1 MKMAKDSSAG
11 IRRRDFI
18 NGMLIAAGTAA
29 VGDSFPMRMYAAGT
43 TYPCDGSIG
52 SDPRV
57 LRGGNVPSV
66 FNIAHW
72 LRDNRLTF
80 KTSSVV
86 VAPSKCDTFSGSLP
100 ILTDNGNYEVIIVG
114 SGMSGCSAAYYATRN
129 RPGTKILILDGQ
141 AGPGGNAN
149 RDDSSPITD
158 IASTATAY
166 AVQPYAPFLTDL
178 YTTTGINW
186 ANYVIPSPFYSYFF
200 DSQTPYVNPG
210 TSSWNIDTYG
220 AGTKDMPYPTA
231 IVNDLQAAKQ
241 DLSNWYNKPGAPTDP
256 ADMSDPKYDY
266 LSPMTFDQYL
276 TQTKGYHPAVS
287 DFYTRYAVDALDG
300 TTSQASAYTSVSF
313 LGAEYNPEFAY
324 PGGNSGMLRHVIKW
338 LIPNAI
344 AGSSDSELLTNP
356 FNLAA
361 MDNANNNVR
370 IRQGCLVVRGDT
382 SSSST
387 SVIYFSN
394 GNFYRA
400 TAKAVIFAGQSHTAR
415 TACAQLLSTSQA
427 NAFDQVTLSPVVVAN
442 VSIRSAAPV
451 VDLGYDGYYWGSQ
464 YFADF
469 VVADWMGLTG
479 PNPDR
484 LNPNRP
490 TTLTFYGGN
499 TLPVDQMPQ
508 ARIDLLTTPFSS
520 YENSLRSD
528 MNRIFAGRN
537 FDFDRDVVS
546 MYLYRWGHSMVYPK
560 PGWPF
565 SAPIVNGGHF
575 TRVPSARF
583 YARQQIGRISFGA
596 QDVESSPANESA
608 IGAGLRTSG
617 EVLPLL

>member
-1 MKMAKDSSAG
+1 
-11 IRRRDFI
+11 
-18 NGMLIAAGTAA
+18 
-29 VGDSFPMRMYAAGT
+29 
-43 TYPCDGSIG
+43 
-52 SDPRV
+52 
-57 LRGGNVPSV
+57 
-66 FNIAHW
+66 
-72 LRDNRLTF
+72 
-80 KTSSVV
+80 
-86 VAPSKCDTFSGSLP
+86 
-100 ILTDNGNYEVIIVG
+100 
-114 SGMSGCSAAYYATRN
+114 MSGCSAAYFTTKN

-141 AGPGGNAN
+141 ARPGGNAN
-149 RDDSSPITD
+149 RDDFSPIPD

-166 AVQPYAPFLTDL
+166 AVQPYLPFLSDI
-178 YTTTGINW
+178 YDTTGINW
-186 ANYVIPSPFYSYFF
+186 SAYVVPAPFYSYYF

-210 TSSWNIDTYG
+210 TNSWNIDTYG

-241 DLSNWYNKPGAPTDP
+241 DLSNWYHKPGAPTDP

-300 TTSQASAYTSVSF
+300 TTSQASAYTSISF

-324 PGGNSGMLRHVIKW
+324 PGGNSGMLRHIIKW
-338 LIPNAI
+338 LNPGAI
-344 AGSSDSELLTNP
+344 TGTSDSQLLTNP
-356 FNLAA
+356 FNMSA
-361 MDNANNNVR
+361 MDSANSNVR
-370 IRQGCLVVRGDT
+370 IRQNCLVLRGDT
-382 SSSST
+382 TSSNG
-387 SVIYFSN
+387 SVIYYSN

-442 VSIRSAAPV
+442 VAIRSAAPV
-451 VDLGYDGYYWGSQ
+451 IDLGYDGYYWGGQ

-469 VVADWMGLTG
+469 VVADYMGLTG
-479 PNPDR
+479 PNP
-484 LNPNRP
+484 NRFDP
-490 TTLTFYGGN
+490 TRQTVLTFYGGN
-499 TLPVDQMPQ
+499 NLPVDQMPQ

-520 YENSLRSD
+520 YESSLRSD

-537 FDFDRDVVS
+537 FDFDRDVTAL
-546 MYLYRWGHSMVYPK
+546 YLYRWGHSMVYPK

-565 SAPIVNGGHF
+565 SAPIVNGGQF

-583 YARQQIGRISFGA
+583 YARQQVGRISFGA

-608 IGAGLRTSG
+608 IGAGVAHHRRSDPTAMS
-617 EVLPLL
+617 PSSPSR